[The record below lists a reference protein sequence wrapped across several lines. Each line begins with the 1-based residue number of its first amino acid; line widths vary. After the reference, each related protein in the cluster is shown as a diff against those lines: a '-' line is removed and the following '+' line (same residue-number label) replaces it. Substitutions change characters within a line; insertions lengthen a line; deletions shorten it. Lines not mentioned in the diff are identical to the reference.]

1 MPSYCQNTVR
11 ILTRSNPQAHAA
23 LVKRVKSCTGNEEVL
38 YDEYEGLFKEL
49 LEHDEELD
57 LDSGDW
63 VMYAHVEADRP
74 DFFQFYYT
82 SYSSPHPFD
91 WARVSAKYDVD
102 INICYRRE
110 DQTHDGLAFCTPD
123 KLRIWQSLLDYTSAL
138 NSANLEHCD
147 EYLLKNDEFLIQAP
161 EGHAHA

>member
-11 ILTRSNPQAHAA
+11 ILTRSNPQAHTA
-23 LVKRVKSCTGNEEVL
+23 LIKRVKSCMGYELGIYEEF
-38 YDEYEGLFKEL
+38 EGLFKEL

-57 LDSGDW
+57 YGDYI
-63 VMYAHVEADRP
+63 MYAHVEADRP

-82 SYSSPHPFD
+82 SSSNPHLFD

-110 DQTHDGLAFCTPD
+110 DQTHDGLAFCTPE
-123 KLRIWQSLLDYTSAL
+123 KLRIWQSLLDYTLAL
-138 NSANLEHCD
+138 SGVNLENCQ
-147 EYLLKNDEFLIQAP
+147 EYLLKNDEFLIKTP
-161 EGHAHA
+161 EGQAHA